1 MRRLRLAAV
10 PLALF
15 ACACQSSTIALT
27 DAHRTSIEDALR
39 STYVEVAA
47 SVAALDADRFLSFF
61 TDTEEFAFAEF
72 GKITRS
78 RSAFADTTRAHWA
91 ALAEVEAFA
100 WGDLH
105 IQVLAPTAA
114 VVTTTFDFTASDTSG
129 NRFVTRP
136 TWTAVWVEE
145 DGEWKMV
152 NVAETFP
159 LRETK

>member
-1 MRRLRLAAV
+1 MQCLRLAAV

-15 ACACQSSTIALT
+15 ACSCQSSTIELT
-27 DAHRTSIEDALR
+27 DAHRASVENALR
-39 STYVEVAA
+39 SIHTEVAA
-47 SVAALDADRFLSFF
+47 SITQLDADHFLSFF
-61 TDTEEFAFAEF
+61 ADTEEFAFAEF

-91 ALAEVEAFA
+91 ALAEVELFE

-114 VVTTTFDFTASDTSG
+114 VVTTTFDFAASDTSG